1 VSDLNLPTGRAEAD
15 DVTNG
20 SQSEGRRDPGL
31 SPPGPLA
38 QTDAAGDVAADRNEA
53 LSSDDRSAARRVEGS
68 GRPNYYASRETL
80 DRELREIK
88 DDVLRMGS
96 LVAAQIGT
104 ALEALVEHDADKA
117 TAAIV
122 GDGRINEA
130 QRHIASLIT
139 TTIATQQPVARD
151 LRFLLSLDH
160 VAYELE
166 RMGDHAGSVA
176 KQARKLAPHPP
187 LKQYVDLPRMG
198 ELAADQVRGVLR
210 ALVDLDTAHA
220 REVAARDDE
229 MDSLYHATF
238 DEVLELMRAD
248 TNNVERGT
256 RILFAAHYLERIGD
270 RVTNIA
276 EDVVFLATGDIEDLN
291 P

>member
-1 VSDLNLPTGRAEAD
+1 MTD
-15 DVTNG
+15 DQHEN
-20 SQSEGRRDPGL
+20 
-31 SPPGPLA
+31 
-38 QTDAAGDVAADRNEA
+38 DAAVSPADAEQLFAQAVQADANGERAAER
-53 LSSDDRSAARRVEGS
+53 GS
-68 GRPNYYASRETL
+68 RPGYYPSRETL
-80 DRELREIK
+80 DREMREIK
-88 DDVLRMGS
+88 DEVLRMGS
-96 LVAAQIGT
+96 LVATQIGI
-104 ALEALVEHDADKA
+104 ALEALVAHDADKA
-117 TAAIV
+117 TEAIV

-130 QRHIASLIT
+130 QRHVASLIT

-187 LKQYVDLPRMG
+187 LKRYVDLPRMG
-198 ELAADQVRGVLR
+198 ELAAEQVRGVLR
-210 ALVDLDTAHA
+210 ALVDLDTTQA
-220 REVAARDDE
+220 RTVAARDDE

-238 DEVLELMRAD
+238 AEVLDLMRAD
-248 TNNVERGT
+248 PDNVERGT
-256 RILFAAHYLERIGD
+256 RVLFAAHYLERIGD